1 MTDREH
7 MAVLLPLR
15 LLPSRSDRF
24 VRFAGV
30 LRGSHPQMSTLRATA
45 VAPPPPSIVGSS
57 AALQRV
63 LTAGAQLASSSV
75 RVLITGETGV
85 GKDLLARSIHCQ
97 STRAHR
103 RFVAL
108 NCAGLSETLLESE
121 LFGHV
126 KGSFTGAYRDR
137 VGCLEQAHHG
147 TLFLDE
153 IGEMSLRM
161 QALLLRTL
169 ETGEIRPVG
178 SDGAPIHVDVRV
190 ISATNRNLVEMI
202 EQGKFRED
210 LYYRINVTHLEVPPL
225 RERVEDIREIV
236 EHLLAVN
243 GSSLVLDEAV
253 MQLFEKYRWPGN
265 IRELQNVIGSLT
277 GSVRGRPVVP
287 EDLPR
292 TMLGQS
298 GRGPSFRERR
308 RTIADEL
315 YEGLTSG
322 KLRFWEDVYP
332 AFNRRDLTRTDLRML
347 IKRGLATT
355 AGSYRRLLPVFRIDR
370 QDYKRLLNFLAA
382 HDCIVDHRTF
392 RAGGRPIELAA
403 FSSGAANAAA
413 Q

>member
-1 MTDREH
+1 MS
-7 MAVLLPLR
+7 M
-15 LLPSRSDRF
+15 SR
-24 VRFAGV
+24 V
-30 LRGSHPQMSTLRATA
+30 ATTGQQ
-45 VAPPPPSIVGSS
+45 PPPSIIGSS
-57 AALQRV
+57 PALQRV
-63 LTAGAQLASSSV
+63 LAAAAQLATSSV

-97 STRAHR
+97 SSRAHR

-126 KGSFTGAYRDR
+126 RGSFTGAYRDR

-178 SDGAPIHVDVRV
+178 SDGAPLHVDVRV

-202 EQGKFRED
+202 EQGTFRED
-210 LYYRINVTHLEVPPL
+210 LYYRINVAHLEVPPL
-225 RERVEDIREIV
+225 RERVEDIEAIV
-236 EHLLAVN
+236 KHLIAAN
-243 GSSLVLDEAV
+243 GSPLVLDDAV
-253 MQLFEKYRWPGN
+253 MRLFEKYRWPGN
-265 IRELQNVIGSLT
+265 IRELQNVIGSLV
-277 GSVRGRPVVP
+277 GSVRGRPVMP

-292 TMLGQS
+292 AMLGQS

-308 RTIADEL
+308 RTVADEL

-322 KLRFWEDVYP
+322 RIRFWEDVYP
-332 AFNRRDLTRTDLRML
+332 AFNRRDLTRADLRTL
-347 IKRGLATT
+347 IRRGLATT

-382 HDCIVDHRTF
+382 HDCVVDHRMF
-392 RAGGRPIELAA
+392 SAGGRPIDVAPLSA
-403 FSSGAANAAA
+403 SGQPRAAA
-413 Q
+413 R

>member
-1 MTDREH
+1 
-7 MAVLLPLR
+7 
-15 LLPSRSDRF
+15 
-24 VRFAGV
+24 
-30 LRGSHPQMSTLRATA
+30 MSTFR
-45 VAPPPPSIVGSS
+45 VAPNGQPPPPSIIGSGP
-57 AALQRV
+57 ALQRV
-63 LTAGAQLASSSV
+63 LAAAAQLASSSV

-97 STRAHR
+97 SSRAHR

-121 LFGHV
+121 LFGHAR
-126 KGSFTGAYRDR
+126 GSFTGAYRDR

-178 SDGAPIHVDVRV
+178 SDGAPLHVDVRV
-190 ISATNRNLVEMI
+190 ISATNRNLVEMT

-210 LYYRINVTHLEVPPL
+210 LYYRINVAHLEVPPL
-225 RERVEDIREIV
+225 RERVEDIEAIV
-236 EHLLAVN
+236 KHLIAPN
-243 GSSLVLDEAV
+243 GSPLVLDDAV
-253 MQLFEKYRWPGN
+253 MRLFEKYRWPGN
-265 IRELQNVIGSLT
+265 IRELQNVIGALA
-277 GSVRGRPVVP
+277 GSVRGRPVMP

-292 TMLGQS
+292 AMLGQS

-308 RTIADEL
+308 RTVADEL

-322 KLRFWEDVYP
+322 TLRFWEDVYP
-332 AFNRRDLTRTDLRML
+332 AFNRRDLTRADLRTL
-347 IKRGLATT
+347 IRRGLATT

-382 HDCIVDHRTF
+382 HDCVVDHRLF
-392 RAGGRPIELAA
+392 SAGGRPIDVTAPSA
-403 FSSGAANAAA
+403 SGQARASAR
-413 Q
+413 

>member
-1 MTDREH
+1 
-7 MAVLLPLR
+7 
-15 LLPSRSDRF
+15 
-24 VRFAGV
+24 
-30 LRGSHPQMSTLRATA
+30 MSTFRGAA
-45 VAPPPPSIVGSS
+45 GEQGPPTIVGSS
-57 AALQRV
+57 PALKRV
-63 LTAGAQLASSSV
+63 LAAAAQLATSSV

-97 STRAHR
+97 SSRAHR

-161 QALLLRTL
+161 QALLLRAL

-178 SDGAPIHVDVRV
+178 SDSVPLHVDVRV

-202 EQGKFRED
+202 EQGTFRED
-210 LYYRINVTHLEVPPL
+210 LYYRINVAHLEVPPL
-225 RERVEDIREIV
+225 RERVEDIEAIV
-236 EHLLAVN
+236 DHLIAAD
-243 GSSLVLDEAV
+243 GSPLVLDNAV
-253 MQLFEKYRWPGN
+253 MRLFEKYRWPGN
-265 IRELQNVIGSLT
+265 IRELQNVIGSLA
-277 GSVRGRPVVP
+277 GSVRGRPITA
-287 EDLPR
+287 EDLPHVI
-292 TMLGQS
+292 LGQS

-308 RTIADEL
+308 RTVADEL

-322 KLRFWEDVYP
+322 TLRFWEDVYP
-332 AFNRRDLTRTDLRML
+332 AFNRRDLTRADLRTL
-347 IKRGLATT
+347 IRRGLAAT

-382 HDCIVDHRTF
+382 HDCVVDHRAF
-392 RAGGRPIELAA
+392 SAGGRPVAA
-403 FSSGAANAAA
+403 PSSSPQGRTAV

>member
-1 MTDREH
+1 MTR
-7 MAVLLPLR
+7 V
-15 LLPSRSDRF
+15 
-24 VRFAGV
+24 
-30 LRGSHPQMSTLRATA
+30 TA
-45 VAPPPPSIVGSS
+45 SGQQPPPSIIGSS
-57 AALQRV
+57 PALQHV
-63 LTAGAQLASSSV
+63 LAAAAQLATSFV

-178 SDGAPIHVDVRV
+178 SDAAPIHVDVRV
-190 ISATNRNLVEMI
+190 ISATNRNLFEMI

-210 LYYRINVTHLEVPPL
+210 LYYRINVAHLEVPPL
-225 RERVEDIREIV
+225 RERAEDIEAIV
-236 EHLLAVN
+236 DHLIAVN
-243 GSSLVLDEAV
+243 GHALVLDESV
-253 MQLFEKYRWPGN
+253 IRLFEKYRWPGN
-265 IRELQNVIGSLT
+265 IRELQNVIGSLA
-277 GSVRGRPVVP
+277 GSVRGRPVMP
-287 EDLPR
+287 DDLPR
-292 TMLGQS
+292 AILGHAN
-298 GRGPSFRERR
+298 RDRSFRERR
-308 RTIADEL
+308 RTVADEL

-322 KLRFWEDVYP
+322 RLRFWEDVYP
-332 AFNRRDLTRTDLRML
+332 AFNRRDLTRENLRLL
-347 IKRGLATT
+347 IKRGLATS
-355 AGSYRRLLPVFRIDR
+355 AGSYRRLLPVFRIDP

-382 HDCIVDHRTF
+382 HECVVDHRAF
-392 RAGGRPIELAA
+392 RAANRPIDPAA
-403 FSSGAANAAA
+403 FSSVHLKAVAP
-413 Q
+413 

>member
-1 MTDREH
+1 
-7 MAVLLPLR
+7 
-15 LLPSRSDRF
+15 
-24 VRFAGV
+24 
-30 LRGSHPQMSTLRATA
+30 MSTFRVATSGQHL
-45 VAPPPPSIVGSS
+45 PPSIIGSS

-63 LTAGAQLASSSV
+63 LTAARQLATTSV
-75 RVLITGETGV
+75 RILITGETGV
-85 GKDLLARSIHCQ
+85 GKDLLAQSIHCQ
-97 STRAHR
+97 SSRSHR

-126 KGSFTGAYRDR
+126 RGSFTGAYRDR
-137 VGCLEQAHHG
+137 VGCLEQAHQG

-178 SDGAPIHVDVRV
+178 SDGGPGHVDVRV

-210 LYYRINVTHLEVPPL
+210 LYYRINVAHLEVPPL
-225 RERVEDIREIV
+225 RERADDIEAMV
-236 EHLLAVN
+236 EHLIAAN
-243 GSSLVLDEAV
+243 GSPLVLDESV
-253 MQLFEKYRWPGN
+253 LRLFEKYRWPGN
-265 IRELQNVIGSLT
+265 IRELQNVIGALA
-277 GSVRGRPVVP
+277 GSVRGRPVMP
-287 EDLPR
+287 ADLPQAI
-292 TMLGQS
+292 LGHS
-298 GRGPSFRERR
+298 SRGPSFRERR
-308 RTIADEL
+308 RTVADEL

-332 AFNRRDLTRTDLRML
+332 AFNHRDLTRADLRL
-347 IKRGLATT
+347 VIKRGLATT

-382 HDCIVDHRTF
+382 HDCVVDHRGF
-392 RAGGRPIELAA
+392 RAAGRTIDSPA
-403 FSSGAANAAA
+403 FSSSGHLKTTA

>member
-1 MTDREH
+1 
-7 MAVLLPLR
+7 
-15 LLPSRSDRF
+15 
-24 VRFAGV
+24 
-30 LRGSHPQMSTLRATA
+30 MSTFRVATNGQQ
-45 VAPPPPSIVGSS
+45 PPPSIIGSS
-57 AALQRV
+57 PALQRV
-63 LTAGAQLASSSV
+63 LAAAAQLASSSV

-97 STRAHR
+97 SSRAHR

-178 SDGAPIHVDVRV
+178 SDGAPLHVDVRV

-202 EQGKFRED
+202 EQGTFRED
-210 LYYRINVTHLEVPPL
+210 LYYRINVAHLEVPPL
-225 RERVEDIREIV
+225 RERVEDIEAIV
-236 EHLLAVN
+236 KHLIAAN
-243 GSSLVLDEAV
+243 GSPLVLDDAV
-253 MQLFEKYRWPGN
+253 MRLFEKHRWPGN
-265 IRELQNVIGSLT
+265 IRELQNVIGSLA
-277 GSVRGRPVVP
+277 GSVRGRPVMP

-292 TMLGQS
+292 AILGQS

-308 RTIADEL
+308 RTVADEL

-322 KLRFWEDVYP
+322 NLRFWEDVYP
-332 AFNRRDLTRTDLRML
+332 AFNRRDLTRADLRTL
-347 IKRGLATT
+347 IRRGLATT

-382 HDCIVDHRTF
+382 HDCVVDHRTF
-392 RAGGRPIELAA
+392 SAGGRPIDVTALSASGQARAA
-403 FSSGAANAAA
+403 G

>member
-1 MTDREH
+1 MSITRVT
-7 MAVLLPLR
+7 ANGQ
-15 LLPSRSDRF
+15 PSPPAIIGSSP
-24 VRFAGV
+24 ALQGV
-30 LRGSHPQMSTLRATA
+30 LAAASRLAT
-45 VAPPPPSIVGSS
+45 SF
-57 AALQRV
+57 
-63 LTAGAQLASSSV
+63 V

-137 VGCLEQAHHG
+137 VGCLEQAHGG

-178 SDGAPIHVDVRV
+178 SDAATIHVDVRV
-190 ISATNRNLVEMI
+190 ISATNRNLFEMI

-210 LYYRINVTHLEVPPL
+210 LYYRINVAHLEVPPL
-225 RERVEDIREIV
+225 RERAEDIEAIV
-236 EHLLAVN
+236 DHLIAVN
-243 GSSLVLDEAV
+243 GHALVLDDSV
-253 MQLFEKYRWPGN
+253 MRLLEKYRWPGN
-265 IRELQNVIGSLT
+265 IRELQNVIGSLA
-277 GSVRGRPVVP
+277 GSVRGRPVTP

-292 TMLGQS
+292 AILGHAS
-298 GRGPSFRERR
+298 RGPSFRERR
-308 RTIADEL
+308 RTVADEL

-322 KLRFWEDVYP
+322 RLRFWEDVYP
-332 AFNRRDLTRTDLRML
+332 AFNRRDLTRADLRLL
-347 IKRGLATT
+347 IKRGLATS
-355 AGSYRRLLPVFRIDR
+355 AGSYRRLLPVFRIDP

-382 HDCIVDHRTF
+382 HECVVDHRTF
-392 RAGGRPIELAA
+392 RAADRPIDPAA
-403 FSSGAANAAA
+403 FSSSVHPKPAAR
-413 Q
+413 

>member
-1 MTDREH
+1 
-7 MAVLLPLR
+7 
-15 LLPSRSDRF
+15 
-24 VRFAGV
+24 
-30 LRGSHPQMSTLRATA
+30 MSTFRTTTNGQPL
-45 VAPPPPSIVGSS
+45 PPSIIGSS
-57 AALQRV
+57 PALQRV
-63 LTAGAQLASSSV
+63 QSSAAQLATSFV

-97 STRAHR
+97 SSRAHR
-103 RFVAL
+103 QFVAL

-126 KGSFTGAYRDR
+126 RGSFTGAYRDR
-137 VGCLEQAHHG
+137 VGCLEQANHG

-153 IGEMSLRM
+153 VGEMSLRM

-190 ISATNRNLVEMI
+190 ISATNRNLFEMI
-202 EQGKFRED
+202 EQGTFRED
-210 LYYRINVTHLEVPPL
+210 LYYRLNVAHLEVPPL
-225 RERVEDIREIV
+225 RERAEDIEALV
-236 EHLLAVN
+236 EHLIAVN
-243 GSSLVLDEAV
+243 GSSLVLDESV
-253 MQLFEKYRWPGN
+253 MRLFAKYRWPGN
-265 IRELQNVIGSLT
+265 IRELQNVIGSLA
-277 GSVRGRPVVP
+277 GSVRGRPVMP

-292 TMLGQS
+292 SILGHS

-308 RTIADEL
+308 RTVADEL
-315 YEGLTSG
+315 YEGLTTG
-322 KLRFWEDVYP
+322 TLRFWEDVYP
-332 AFNRRDLTRTDLRML
+332 AFNRRDLTRADLRLL

-382 HDCIVDHRTF
+382 HDCVVDHRTF
-392 RAGGRPIELAA
+392 RAAGQPIDPAA
-403 FSSGAANAAA
+403 FSSSGQLKAAS

>member
-1 MTDREH
+1 M
-7 MAVLLPLR
+7 
-15 LLPSRSDRF
+15 
-24 VRFAGV
+24 
-30 LRGSHPQMSTLRATA
+30 MSTFHIASNGQQ
-45 VAPPPPSIVGSS
+45 PPPSIIGSS
-57 AALQRV
+57 PALQRV
-63 LTAGAQLASSSV
+63 LAAAAQLATSSV

-97 STRAHR
+97 SSRAHR

-178 SDGAPIHVDVRV
+178 SDGAPLHVDVRV

-202 EQGKFRED
+202 EQGTFRED
-210 LYYRINVTHLEVPPL
+210 LYYRINVAHLEVPPL
-225 RERVEDIREIV
+225 RERVVDIEAIV
-236 EHLLAVN
+236 KHLIAAN
-243 GSSLVLDEAV
+243 GSPLVLDDAV
-253 MQLFEKYRWPGN
+253 MCLFQKHRWPGN
-265 IRELQNVIGSLT
+265 IRELQNVIGSLA
-277 GSVRGRPVVP
+277 GSVRGRPVMP

-292 TMLGQS
+292 AILGQS

-308 RTIADEL
+308 RTVADEL

-322 KLRFWEDVYP
+322 TLKFWEDVYP
-332 AFNRRDLTRTDLRML
+332 AFNRRDLTRADLRTL
-347 IKRGLATT
+347 IRRGLATS

-382 HDCIVDHRTF
+382 HDCVVDHRTF
-392 RAGGRPIELAA
+392 SASGRPIDVAA
-403 FSSGAANAAA
+403 LSASGQARAAE

>member
-1 MTDREH
+1 
-7 MAVLLPLR
+7 
-15 LLPSRSDRF
+15 
-24 VRFAGV
+24 
-30 LRGSHPQMSTLRATA
+30 MSTSRVTTIGSPS
-45 VAPPPPSIVGSS
+45 PPAIIGSS
-57 AALQRV
+57 PALQQV
-63 LTAGAQLASSSV
+63 LAAAAQLATSFV

-97 STRAHR
+97 STRSHR

-190 ISATNRNLVEMI
+190 ISATNRNLYEMI

-210 LYYRINVTHLEVPPL
+210 LYYRINVAQLEVPPL
-225 RERVEDIREIV
+225 RERAEDIAAIV
-236 EHLLAVN
+236 EHLIAVN
-243 GSSLVLDEAV
+243 GSSLVLDESV
-253 MQLFEKYRWPGN
+253 LRLFEKYRWPGN
-265 IRELQNVIGSLT
+265 IRELQNVIGSLA
-277 GSVRGRPVVP
+277 GSVRGRPVMP

-292 TMLGQS
+292 ALLGHTS
-298 GRGPSFRERR
+298 RRGPSFRERR
-308 RTIADEL
+308 RTVADEL

-322 KLRFWEDVYP
+322 KLRCWEDVYP
-332 AFNRRDLTRTDLRML
+332 AFNRRDLTRADLRLL

-382 HDCIVDHRTF
+382 HDCVVDHRTF
-392 RAGGRPIELAA
+392 RAAGRPIDPAG
-403 FSSGAANAAA
+403 FSSSLGQLKVAA

>member
-1 MTDREH
+1 
-7 MAVLLPLR
+7 
-15 LLPSRSDRF
+15 
-24 VRFAGV
+24 
-30 LRGSHPQMSTLRATA
+30 MSTFRVATMGQQTA
-45 VAPPPPSIVGSS
+45 PSIIGSS
-57 AALQRV
+57 PALQRV
-63 LTAGAQLASSSV
+63 LAAAAQLATSSV

-97 STRAHR
+97 SSRAHR

-108 NCAGLSETLLESE
+108 NCAGLETLLEPE
-121 LFGHV
+121 LFGHIR
-126 KGSFTGAYRDR
+126 GSFTGAYRDR

-178 SDGAPIHVDVRV
+178 SDGAPAHVDVRV

-202 EQGKFRED
+202 EKGTFRED
-210 LYYRINVTHLEVPPL
+210 LYYRINVAHLEMPPL
-225 RERVEDIREIV
+225 RERVEDIEAIV
-236 EHLLAVN
+236 KHLIAAN
-243 GSSLVLDEAV
+243 GSPLVLDEAV
-253 MQLFEKYRWPGN
+253 MRLFEKYRWPGN
-265 IRELQNVIGSLT
+265 IRELQNVIGSLA
-277 GSVRGRPVVP
+277 GSVHGRPVVP

-292 TMLGQS
+292 AMLGHS

-308 RTIADEL
+308 RTVADEL

-322 KLRFWEDVYP
+322 KLSFWEDVYP

-347 IKRGLATT
+347 IKRGLTAS

-382 HDCIVDHRTF
+382 HDCVVDHRTF
-392 RAGGRPIELAA
+392 RAGGRPIDLAA
-403 FSSGAANAAA
+403 FSSSARSRAAA

>member
-1 MTDREH
+1 
-7 MAVLLPLR
+7 
-15 LLPSRSDRF
+15 
-24 VRFAGV
+24 
-30 LRGSHPQMSTLRATA
+30 MSTFRVATTGQQ
-45 VAPPPPSIVGSS
+45 PPPSIIGSS
-57 AALQRV
+57 PALQRV
-63 LTAGAQLASSSV
+63 LAAAAQLASSSV

-178 SDGAPIHVDVRV
+178 SDLAPSHVDVRV
-190 ISATNRNLVEMI
+190 LSATNRNLVEMI

-210 LYYRINVTHLEVPPL
+210 LYYRINVAHLEMPPL
-225 RERVEDIREIV
+225 RERVEDIEAIV
-236 EHLLAVN
+236 KHLIAAN
-243 GSSLVLDEAV
+243 GSPLVLDDAV
-253 MQLFEKYRWPGN
+253 MRLFEKHRWPGN
-265 IRELQNVIGSLT
+265 IRELQNVIGSLA
-277 GSVRGRPVVP
+277 GSVRGRP
-287 EDLPR
+287 R
-292 TMLGQS
+292 AILGQS

-308 RTIADEL
+308 RTVADEL

-322 KLRFWEDVYP
+322 NLRFWEDVYP
-332 AFNRRDLTRTDLRML
+332 AFNRRDLTRADLRML
-347 IKRGLATT
+347 IRRGLATT
-355 AGSYRRLLPVFRIDR
+355 AGSYRRLLPVFRIER

-382 HDCIVDHRTF
+382 HDCVVDHRTF
-392 RAGGRPIELAA
+392 SAGGRPIDVTALSASGQARAA
-403 FSSGAANAAA
+403 G